1 MWSAMRVDY
10 REEPCRSALNR
21 VKGMM
26 FEWSL
31 NPYMGC
37 VHRCTFCY
45 VRAFERRAD
54 RPSDDRYGTS
64 IRVKVNVAEVLRRE
78 LGRASW
84 EGDTVAVGAAT
95 DPYQPA
101 EGKYRLTRGCIEAMA
116 EFSNPFSLITRG
128 PMIVRDLDVLAEAA
142 RRAKVSITFSIPTI
156 DEEVWRK
163 TEPSTAHPRQRLR
176 AVKELVD
183 AGIKVGVGMAP
194 ILPGISDKPEQLR
207 EVVKAAREAGATGV
221 WTNLLF
227 LRPGTREHFLEHLAE
242 DWPEQLGRYLELY
255 DGREYLRNGEAKP
268 IREQVAAFA
277 KELGVKDRRR
287 KPLDGT
293 QHDEQLA
300 LAV

>member
-128 PMIVRDLDVLAEAA
+128 PMIVRDVDVLSEAA
-142 RRAKVSITFSIPTI
+142 RRAEVSITFSIPTI
-156 DEEVWRK
+156 DEEVWRH
-163 TEPSTAHPRQRLR
+163 TEPSSAQ
-176 AVKELVD
+176 
-183 AGIKVGVGMAP
+183 
-194 ILPGISDKPEQLR
+194 
-207 EVVKAAREAGATGV
+207 
-221 WTNLLF
+221 
-227 LRPGTREHFLEHLAE
+227 
-242 DWPEQLGRYLELY
+242 
-255 DGREYLRNGEAKP
+255 
-268 IREQVAAFA
+268 
-277 KELGVKDRRR
+277 
-287 KPLDGT
+287 
-293 QHDEQLA
+293 
-300 LAV
+300 